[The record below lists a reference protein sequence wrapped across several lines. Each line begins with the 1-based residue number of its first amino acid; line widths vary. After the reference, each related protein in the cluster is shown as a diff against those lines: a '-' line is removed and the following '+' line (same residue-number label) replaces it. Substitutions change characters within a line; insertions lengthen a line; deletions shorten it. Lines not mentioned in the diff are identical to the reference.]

1 LPQSWPGSLSE
12 PRPSYVDRVFGSD
25 QLNEAL
31 AGSDVL
37 VLSAPGV
44 ASTQR
49 MIGAEQLA
57 LLNDG
62 AVVVNVARGQIIDEG
77 ALRNALA
84 SGKLRGAVLDV
95 FDREPLDEASPFWS
109 MPNVVITPHTS
120 GFRASHWDEVT
131 DLFTENLRRYQ
142 SEETLLNPV
151 DPAAGY

>member
-1 LPQSWPGSLSE
+1 DRILDAQRDRRWIQNELSDDWPWMLYGQKMTIVGFATIVVEVARRAQAFGMSVTGVRRRATE
-12 PRPSYVDRVFGSD
+12 PRPSFVDRVFGSD

-31 AGSDVL
+31 AGSDGL

-77 ALRNALA
+77 GLRNALA
-84 SGKLRGAVLDV
+84 SGKLRGAAL
-95 FDREPLDEASPFWS
+95 
-109 MPNVVITPHTS
+109 
-120 GFRASHWDEVT
+120 G
-131 DLFTENLRRYQ
+131 
-142 SEETLLNPV
+142 
-151 DPAAGY
+151 